1 VSAIHRLLIANRGE
15 IACRVIASAQA
26 MGIETVAVY
35 SDADKNARHVRMAD
49 QAVRVGPGPASESY
63 LLSDVILDAAR
74 RTESDA
80 IHPGY
85 GFLSENAK
93 FAEAVQK
100 AGMIFI
106 GPSAK
111 AIRSMGSKSAS
122 KALMQKAGVPL
133 VLGYHGA
140 KQDNK
145 ILSDA
150 AHEIGFPVLVKA
162 SAGGGGKGMR
172 IVKVADDLN
181 AAIDGAKREA
191 LASFGDDRM
200 MIEKYL
206 TKSRHV
212 EVQVFGDLHGNYVH
226 LFERDCSL
234 QRRHQKIIE
243 EAPAPGMTPA
253 LREAMGEAAVN
264 AARAVDYVGAGT
276 VEFLMADKEFYFIEM
291 NTRLQVEHPVTEA
304 ITGQDLVQWQLRVAA
319 GEELPCKQDDLTI
332 NGHAFEA
339 RLYAEDPDKG
349 YLPQTG
355 MLHHL
360 KFPDDASAR
369 IDTSVELGDSVSV
382 FYDPMIAKIIV
393 HGSDRADAL
402 GKLQRA
408 LIGTEI
414 AGLETN
420 LDFLLGITETPQFQ
434 KPRIDTSWL
443 DRLKVPKGG
452 WRRVQKSMP
461 EATAIAALHVIAKRG
476 HAACLRAA
484 RSEDS
489 FSPWFRTDGWRSIDL
504 GHQDVRLSD
513 IADTDVQHLMT
524 ATAHPEGGY
533 DFLVGDTSVHAQLL
547 DDGVVVIND
556 VRFAANVVSIN
567 DQITVFIRDI
577 RYVFSV
583 IDPASEGIDDT
594 VSDGDL
600 SAPMPGKIT
609 AVFVKAGDKVERGA
623 PLIILEAMKMEHTIA
638 APAKGQVTEVRY
650 KAGDQVEDGEPLV
663 VFEAS

>member
-1 VSAIHRLLIANRGE
+1 
-15 IACRVIASAQA
+15 

-35 SDADKNARHVRMAD
+35 SDADKNARHVNMAD

-63 LLSDVILDAAR
+63 LLSNVILDAALK
-74 RTESDA
+74 TGSDA

-93 FAEAVQK
+93 FAEAVHK
-100 AGMIFI
+100 AGMIFV
-106 GPSAK
+106 GPPAD

-133 VLGYHGA
+133 VPGYHGA
-140 KQDNK
+140 KQDIK
-145 ILSDA
+145 TLSGVADD
-150 AHEIGFPVLVKA
+150 IGYPVLVKA

-172 IVKVADDLN
+172 VVKAAADLS
-181 AAIDGAKREA
+181 AAVDGAKREA

-212 EVQVFGDLHGNYVH
+212 EVQVFGDQHGNYVH

-234 QRRHQKIIE
+234 QRRHQKVIE
-243 EAPAPGMTPA
+243 EAPAPGMTA
-253 LREAMGEAAVN
+253 SLRQAMGEAAVN

-276 VEFLMADKEFYFIEM
+276 VEFLLSGKDFYFIEM

-319 GEELPCKQDDLTI
+319 GETLPCNQDDLKI

-355 MLHHL
+355 TLHHL
-360 KFPDDASAR
+360 KFPDDSSAR
-369 IDTSVELGDSVSV
+369 IDSGVLPGDSVSV

-402 GKLQRA
+402 AKLQRA
-408 LIGTEI
+408 LIATEI

-443 DRLKVPKGG
+443 DRLKAPKGG
-452 WRRVQKSMP
+452 WRRVQKSTS
-461 EATAIAALHVIAKRG
+461 EAIAIAALHVIAKRG
-476 HAACLRAA
+476 FAACERAA

-489 FSPWFRTDGWRSIDL
+489 YSPWFRTDGWRSIDL

-513 IADTDVQHLMT
+513 TTDGDALHLVS
-524 ATAHPEGGY
+524 AKALPEGGY
-533 DFLVGDTSVHAQLL
+533 DFSVDGSTIRAQLM
-547 DDGVVVIND
+547 DDGDAVIDGVRHTVNVVTIND
-556 VRFAANVVSIN
+556 RM
-567 DQITVFIRDI
+567 TVFMRDV

-583 IDPASEGIDDT
+583 IDPAAEGIEDA

-600 SAPMPGKIT
+600 TAPMPGKIT

-623 PLIILEAMKMEHTIA
+623 PLVVLEAMKMEHTIA
-638 APAKGQVTEVRY
+638 APAKGVVSEVRF

-663 VFEAS
+663 VFEAT

>member
-1 VSAIHRLLIANRGE
+1 MTLIRRLLIANRGE

-63 LLSDVILDAAR
+63 LMSDVILDAAR
-74 RTESDA
+74 KTESDA

-106 GPSAK
+106 GPSAS

-122 KALMQKAGVPL
+122 KSLMKKAGVPL
-133 VLGYHGA
+133 VPGFHGA

-145 ILSDA
+145 TLSDA
-150 AHEIGFPVLVKA
+150 AHKIGFPVLVKA

-172 IVKVADDLN
+172 IVKAADDLN

-212 EVQVFGDLHGNYVH
+212 EVQVFGDQHGNYVH

-234 QRRHQKIIE
+234 QRRHQKVIE
-243 EAPAPGMTPA
+243 EAPAPGMTAA
-253 LREAMGEAAVN
+253 LRDAMGEAAVN

-276 VEFLMADKEFYFIEM
+276 VEFLLSGKDFFFIEM

-319 GEELPCKQDDLTI
+319 GETLPCKQDELTI

-355 MLHHL
+355 TLHHL
-360 KFPDDASAR
+360 KFPDDANVR
-369 IDTSVELGDSVSV
+369 IDTGVEPGDSVSV

-393 HGSDRADAL
+393 HGKDRADAL

-443 DRLKVPKGG
+443 DRLKAPKGG
-452 WRRVQKSMP
+452 WRRVHKSNS
-461 EATAIAALHVIAKRG
+461 EALAIAALYVIAKRG

-484 RSEDS
+484 RSGDP

-504 GHQDVRLSD
+504 GHQDVRLGDNADSD
-513 IADTDVQHLMT
+513 AQHLVT
-524 ATAHPEGGY
+524 AKANPEGGY
-533 DFLVGDTSVHAQLL
+533 DFSIDGMAVRAQLMN
-547 DDGVVVIND
+547 DGDAVIDGV
-556 VRFAANVVSIN
+556 RRAANVVSIK
-567 DQITVFIRDI
+567 DQITVFIRDV
-577 RYVFSV
+577 RYIFSV
-583 IDPASEGIDDT
+583 IDPASEGTEDA

-600 SAPMPGKIT
+600 TAPMPGKIT
-609 AVFVKAGDKVERGA
+609 AVFVKTGDKVERGA
-623 PLIILEAMKMEHTIA
+623 PLIVLEAMKMEHTIA
-638 APAKGQVTEVRY
+638 APAKGKVTDVRY
-650 KAGDQVEDGEPLV
+650 KVGDQVEDGEPLV
-663 VFEAS
+663 VFEAT

>member
-1 VSAIHRLLIANRGE
+1 MASIRRILIANRGE
-15 IACRVIASAQA
+15 IACRVISSAQA

-63 LLSDVILDAAR
+63 LLSDVILNAAR
-74 RTESDA
+74 ETKSDA

-93 FAEAVQK
+93 FAEAVHK

-106 GPSAK
+106 GPPAD

-133 VLGYHGA
+133 VPGYHGA
-140 KQDNK
+140 KQDTK
-145 ILSDA
+145 TLSDVA
-150 AHEIGFPVLVKA
+150 KDIGFPVLVKA

-172 IVKVADDLN
+172 VVKAADELN

-191 LASFGDDRM
+191 KASFGDDRM

-212 EVQVFGDLHGNYVH
+212 EVQVFGDQHGNYVH

-234 QRRHQKIIE
+234 QRRHQKVIE
-243 EAPAPGMTPA
+243 EAPAPGMTA
-253 LREAMGEAAVN
+253 SLRQAMGEAAVN

-276 VEFLMADKEFYFIEM
+276 VEFLLAGKDFYFIEM

-319 GEELPCKQDDLTI
+319 GETLPCRQDDLTI

-355 MLHHL
+355 KLHHL
-360 KFPDDASAR
+360 KFPDDTTVR
-369 IDTSVELGDSVSV
+369 VDTGVEPGDSVSV

-393 HGSDRADAL
+393 HGEDRVDAL
-402 GKLQRA
+402 AKLQRA
-408 LIGTEI
+408 LIATEI

-420 LDFLLGITETPQFQ
+420 LDFLLGISETPQFQ
-434 KPRIDTSWL
+434 KPKIDTSWL
-443 DRLKVPKGG
+443 DRLKAPKGG
-452 WRRVQKSMP
+452 WRRVQKATL
-461 EATAIAALHVIAKRG
+461 EAIAIAALHEIAKRG
-476 HAACLRAA
+476 YAACMRAA
-484 RSEDS
+484 KSDDS

-504 GHQDVRLSD
+504 GHQDIQISD
-513 IADTDVQHLMT
+513 NADNDTLHHIS
-524 ATAHPEGGY
+524 AKAHPDGGY
-533 DFLVGDTSVHAQLL
+533 DFLVDGAAIRAQLI
-547 DDGVVVIND
+547 DDGVVIIGD
-556 VRFAANVVSIN
+556 RRRAANVVSIDN
-567 DQITVFIRDI
+567 QMTIFIRDV
-577 RYVFSV
+577 RYVFSI
-583 IDPASEGIDDT
+583 IDPASEGVDDT

-600 SAPMPGKIT
+600 TAPMPGKIT
-609 AVFVKAGDKVERGA
+609 AVMVKAGDKVERGQ
-623 PLIILEAMKMEHTIA
+623 PLIVLEAMKMEHTIA
-638 APAKGQVTEVRY
+638 APAKGQVTDVRF

>member
-1 VSAIHRLLIANRGE
+1 MTPIRRLLIANRGE
-15 IACRVIASAQA
+15 IACRVISSARA

-49 QAVRVGPGPASESY
+49 QAVNVGSGPASESY
-63 LLSDVILDAAR
+63 LLSDVILNAAR
-74 RTESDA
+74 DTKSDA

-93 FAEAVQK
+93 FADAVQK
-100 AGMIFI
+100 AGMIFV
-106 GPSAK
+106 GPPAK
-111 AIRSMGSKSAS
+111 AIRAMGSKSAS

-133 VLGYHGA
+133 VPGYHGA
-140 KQDNK
+140 KQDTK
-145 ILSDA
+145 TLSEVA
-150 AHEIGFPVLVKA
+150 KEIGFPVLAKA

-172 IVKVADDLN
+172 IVKSAADLT

-191 LASFGDDRM
+191 KASFGDDRM

-212 EVQVFGDLHGNYVH
+212 EVQVFGDQHGNYVH

-234 QRRHQKIIE
+234 QRRHQKVIE
-243 EAPAPGMTPA
+243 EAPAPGMTA
-253 LREAMGEAAVN
+253 SLRQAMGEAAVN

-276 VEFLMADKEFYFIEM
+276 VEFLLSGKDFYFIEM

-319 GEELPCKQDDLTI
+319 GEVLPCQQDDLTI

-355 MLHHL
+355 TLHHL
-360 KFPDDASAR
+360 KFSDDPDVR
-369 IDTSVELGDSVSV
+369 IDTGVEPGDSVSV
-382 FYDPMIAKIIV
+382 YYDPMIAKIIV
-393 HGSDRADAL
+393 HGVDRADAL

-408 LIGTEI
+408 LVATEI

-434 KPRIDTSWL
+434 KPKIDTSWL
-443 DRLKVPKGG
+443 DRLKPPKAG
-452 WRRVQKSMP
+452 WRRVQMATP
-461 EATAIAALHVIAKRG
+461 EIIAIAALHEIAKRG

-484 RSEDS
+484 KSEDS

-504 GHQDVRLSD
+504 GHQDIQLSD
-513 IADTDVQHLMT
+513 AANNDTLHHVS
-524 ATAHPEGGY
+524 AKAHPDGGY
-533 DFLVGDTSVHAQLL
+533 DFLIDGTTMKAQLL
-547 DDGVVVIND
+547 DDGDVVID
-556 VRFAANVVSIN
+556 DTRRSASVVTIAN
-567 DQITVFIRDI
+567 QMTVFIRDV
-577 RYVFSV
+577 RYVLSI
-583 IDPASEGIDDT
+583 IDPAAEGIDDG

-600 SAPMPGKIT
+600 TAPMPGKIT
-609 AVFVKAGDKVERGA
+609 AVMVKAGDKVERGQ
-623 PLIILEAMKMEHTIA
+623 PLIVLEAMKMEHTIA